1 MGIYDNPDIPTQC
14 RDRPR
19 VCPHHL
25 SIRQDGINIRAD
37 QGRKKSHAVG
47 IPNWQRVSDS
57 KSPLGV
63 CPYMRPIGRVT

>member
-25 SIRQDGINIRAD
+25 PIRKDGINIRED

-47 IPNWQRVSDS
+47 RPNWQRVSDRH
-57 KSPLGV
+57 GV